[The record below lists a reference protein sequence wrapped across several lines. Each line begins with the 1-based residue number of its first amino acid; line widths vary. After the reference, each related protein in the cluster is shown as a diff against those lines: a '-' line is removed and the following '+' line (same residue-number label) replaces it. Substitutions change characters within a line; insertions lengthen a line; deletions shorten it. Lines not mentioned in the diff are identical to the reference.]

1 MDKHLFFWNSP
12 STGCLTK
19 LKLSSAESHLKWII
33 AGQGML
39 ATTAKKA
46 IQKLDFIKCSKMM
59 ELVKVCAKQVND
71 DQK

>member
-1 MDKHLFFWNSP
+1 MDKHLSFETVQVQVF
-12 STGCLTK
+12 LTK

>member
-1 MDKHLFFWNSP
+1 MDYCWPRN
-12 STGCLTK
+12 
-19 LKLSSAESHLKWII
+19 
-33 AGQGML
+33 AGNYRQ
-39 ATTAKKA
+39 KA